1 MSNWNRCIV
10 ALLAMATLLLA
21 SSCTARKKMVS
32 PMAHAA
38 DYQWITAK
46 MDIEVVSSDSTIN
59 DQRSTINLTGTLRM
73 RRDSTIWLSASAMLG
88 MESLRTLITQDSVV
102 LLNRLNQTYI
112 AEPLLIVLAN
122 LPETLHAMSLHD
134 CQALLL
140 GNGSSDRVKIQ
151 YGPYTAHIHYVDIQW
166 DVPTTFPIKINKKY
180 ERIKL

>member
-1 MSNWNRCIV
+1 
-10 ALLAMATLLLA
+10 
-21 SSCTARKKMVS
+21 
-32 PMAHAA
+32 MAHVA
-38 DYQWITAK
+38 DYQWMTAK
-46 MDIEVVSSDSTIN
+46 MDIEVVNSDSTLTS
-59 DQRSTINLTGTLRM
+59 QFSPFTLTGSLRM
-73 RRDSTIWLSASAMLG
+73 RRDSTIWISASAMMG
-88 MESLRTLITQDSVV
+88 MESLRTLVTQDSVV

-112 AEPLLIVLAN
+112 AEPLLIVLVN

-134 CQALLL
+134 CQAMLL